1 MYTCIIFSYYLYT
14 KVSCLVDIIGGHDN
28 INQVLFTLYYQ
39 ILFSGI

>member
-1 MYTCIIFSYYLYT
+1 MYNILILFVYT